1 MGKQEKMYEAMLQQL
16 QGWIQRA
23 TQPSQ
28 YEQQQQADYSNLKS
42 WLGGKDFRDPSSVG
56 IDLLPL
62 DTYHKQRNQLRGQN
76 TNRRTDSLENR
87 QQDLADNQFDSNYA
101 NQYQNQVAGLEG
113 RQLGQLSSLQNLHS
127 GRMGAGL
134 QGFQQGLNG
143 IANQPSGFDWTSLIG
158 PAAGLVNGIRNRQ
171 GRSSTIGH
179 EANHGGW
186 I

>member
-1 MGKQEKMYEAMLQQL
+1 MLQQL
-16 QGWIQRA
+16 QGWITKA
-23 TQPSQ
+23 TQPSP

-62 DTYHKQRNQLRGQN
+62 DTYHKQRNQLRGQQN
-76 TNRRTDSLENR
+76 FTTKDSLEQR
-87 QQDLADNQFDSNYA
+87 QQQLADNQFDANYA

-158 PAAGLVNGIRNRQ
+158 PAAGLLNGIRNRQ
-171 GRSSTIGH
+171 GGGGSSGGSAGGH
-179 EANHGGW
+179 GQSGGGQGGW
-186 I
+186 S